1 MELRKRKKNPC
12 KDPKENEKL
21 SRRKIARHEK
31 YLPILPP
38 ETWTKIFGYLEVVTI
53 HTKVSLVNKN
63 FFNLVRNSQNLAGE
77 LRISPKYVENV
88 FKLNKAGLSLL
99 SYDLNSKMEEMLKRW
114 PKIETIKFT
123 EISVFEKTEWLRN
136 LSKTNFEKDIFYH
149 FKDLKDMQKAWK
161 TETLK
166 TVSLVELWE
175 IPEESSSLFPIQLN
189 TSMEQEE
196 KTLQCYDLDE
206 EELTRVHYSIEVL
219 KIQYDCINVTKYD
232 AIRDIRMYMPEK
244 ETLQSMAIQ
253 MKNLEHLQV
262 KVGFHLP
269 FFWIGQIYSVR
280 ANELLSRDWQKAFCD
295 FLKSQEQTLTEIT
308 LLFPGPFVKRMSQWW
323 GPTGRILEYTKFIY
337 ESINKFCPHVH
348 TVDTNSHLQRNAFF
362 PYPMLG
368 AWKNFDLTKSCG
380 GLGACGRHFF

>member
-1 MELRKRKKNPC
+1 M
-12 KDPKENEKL
+12 
-21 SRRKIARHEK
+21 
-31 YLPILPP
+31 
-38 ETWTKIFGYLEVVTI
+38 
-53 HTKVSLVNKN
+53 NKN

-99 SYDLNSKMEEMLKRW
+99 SCDLNSKMEEMLKRW

-219 KIQYDCINVTKYD
+219 KIQYDCILWLST
-232 AIRDIRMYMPEK
+232 
-244 ETLQSMAIQ
+244 TLVPS
-253 MKNLEHLQV
+253 LGLDGTHLSL
-262 KVGFHLP
+262 HLH
-269 FFWIGQIYSVR
+269 Q
-280 ANELLSRDWQKAFCD
+280 ALL
-295 FLKSQEQTLTEIT
+295 T
-308 LLFPGPFVKRMSQWW
+308 LLLVPPSC
-323 GPTGRILEYTKFIY
+323 PSTLHRIQLL
-337 ESINKFCPHVH
+337 P
-348 TVDTNSHLQRNAFF
+348 
-362 PYPMLG
+362 
-368 AWKNFDLTKSCG
+368 WK
-380 GLGACGRHFF
+380 